1 MLSSR
6 KRFDEGRPN
15 GESGQPHRRPT
26 DPGGGGMNTLLAV
39 IIGALTVYLA
49 YTLYARRIDRNV
61 IQSDPKRA
69 TPATLYM
76 DGVDFMPTNRNI
88 LFGYH
93 FKSIA
98 AAGPIVGA
106 IVAATLWGWLPAML
120 WLVLGVSFIG
130 WASDYSGIVISVRNE
145 GNSLSAIAHRLVS
158 PRSRTILF
166 VFIFFYLLLVGGAFV
181 GIMAGVLNSQP
192 ATLFGIIV
200 LVVMGLL
207 LGQML
212 YRWRRGLAS
221 STLLT
226 VGVTLAAILG
236 GHWAEGAFKAFNA
249 VLDGLTGG
257 APIVTYFDPTLAGF
271 KGAEAHIMPSFLFWA
286 VAICVF
292 CYAGSV
298 LPIWRMAQP
307 VIYVGFWITAL
318 SMVLGLTGALVA
330 PFLKPEVAQFVIP
343 AFKGFNVQL
352 GPAGIMPLWP
362 MLFVTIA
369 CGAIS
374 GWHALF
380 GAVGTARQIQNEAD
394 MLPIGGG
401 SMFAEFL
408 LGLLALLA
416 VSVGAKGAPVGAFA
430 TGLGGFISVWGIPI
444 QYATSLAFAA
454 FIVIVLV
461 VTQLLFRVQRV
472 TLSEWLGDV
481 FPPVRNQHVA
491 SFVSVALAI
500 LIMMTG
506 TWVYLWQ
513 LFGGANQLMA
523 ALSLLLVTV
532 WLASVGK
539 NWLYAGLP
547 ALFMYLTTL
556 ASLLVTA
563 YNIYANVYN
572 PNLAAGRM
580 IPVVGSGLMVL
591 VALLLVAAAV
601 LIGIDGW

>member
-1 MLSSR
+1 
-6 KRFDEGRPN
+6 
-15 GESGQPHRRPT
+15 
-26 DPGGGGMNTLLAV
+26 MNTLLAV
-39 IIGALTVYLA
+39 VIGVLTVYLA
-49 YTLYARRIDRNV
+49 YTLYARRIDRHV
-61 IQSDPKRA
+61 IQSDSKRA

-106 IVAATLWGWLPAML
+106 IVAATLWGWLPAMI

-307 VIYVGFWITAL
+307 VIYVGFWVTAL
-318 SMVLGLTGALVA
+318 SMVLGLAGAALAPLVR
-330 PFLKPEVAQFVIP
+330 PEVAHFQIP
-343 AFKGFNVQL
+343 AFRGWNPPL

-380 GAVGTARQIQNEAD
+380 GAVGTARQIENEAD

-401 SMFAEFL
+401 SMLAEFL
-408 LGLLALLA
+408 LGLLSLMA
-416 VSVGAKGAPVGAFA
+416 VSVGAKGTPVAAFA
-430 TGLGGFISVWGIPI
+430 TGLGGFISVFGLPVS
-444 QYATSLAFAA
+444 YAVSLAFAA

-461 VTQLLFRVQRV
+461 VTQLLFRVMRV

-481 FPPVRNQHVA
+481 IPPVRNQHVA

-500 LIMMTG
+500 LLVLTG
-506 TWVYLWQ
+506 TWIYLWQ

-523 ALSLLLVTV
+523 ALFI
-532 WLASVGK
+532 
-539 NWLYAGLP
+539 GLDGWRAFQRYRRRP
-547 ALFMYLTTL
+547 
-556 ASLLVTA
+556 
-563 YNIYANVYN
+563 
-572 PNLAAGRM
+572 
-580 IPVVGSGLMVL
+580 
-591 VALLLVAAAV
+591 AAAA
-601 LIGIDGW
+601 DAATARA

>member
-1 MLSSR
+1 
-6 KRFDEGRPN
+6 
-15 GESGQPHRRPT
+15 
-26 DPGGGGMNTLLAV
+26 MNTLLAV
-39 IIGALTVYLA
+39 VIGVLTVYLA
-49 YTLYARRIDRNV
+49 YTLYARRIDRRV

-106 IVAATLWGWLPAML
+106 IVAATLWGWLPAMI

-318 SMVLGLTGALVA
+318 SMVLGLAGAALAPLVR
-330 PFLKPEVAQFVIP
+330 PEVAHFQIP
-343 AFKGFNVQL
+343 AFRGWNPPL
-352 GPAGIMPLWP
+352 GPAGLMPLWP

-380 GAVGTARQIQNEAD
+380 GAVGTARQIENEAD

-401 SMFAEFL
+401 SMLAEFL
-408 LGLLALLA
+408 LGLLSLMA
-416 VSVGAKGAPVGAFA
+416 VSVGAKGTPVAAFA
-430 TGLGGFISVWGIPI
+430 TGLGGFISVFGLPVS
-444 QYATSLAFAA
+444 YAVSLAFAA

-461 VTQLLFRVQRV
+461 VTQLLFRVMRV

-481 FPPVRNQHVA
+481 IPPVRNQHVA

-500 LIMMTG
+500 LLVLTG
-506 TWVYLWQ
+506 TWIYLWQ

-532 WLASVGK
+532 WLASARK
-539 NWLYAGLP
+539 NWLYAGVP
-547 ALFMYLTTL
+547 AVFMYVTTV
-556 ASLLVTA
+556 ASILVIA
-563 YNIYANVYN
+563 YNLYFNVYQ
-572 PNLAAGRM
+572 PNLAAGRVVA
-580 IPVVGSGLMVL
+580 VVGSGFMVL
-591 VALLLVAAAV
+591 VSLLLVVAALFIGLDGWRAFQRYRRRPAAAATAATARA
-601 LIGIDGW
+601 

>member
-1 MLSSR
+1 
-6 KRFDEGRPN
+6 
-15 GESGQPHRRPT
+15 
-26 DPGGGGMNTLLAV
+26 MNTLLAV

-49 YTLYARRIDRNV
+49 YTQYARRIDRRV

-106 IVAATLWGWLPAML
+106 IVAASLWGWLPSL
-120 WLVLGVSFIG
+120 IWLVLGVSFIG
-130 WASDYSGIVISVRNE
+130 WASDYSAIVISVRNE

-166 VFIFFYLLLVGGAFV
+166 VFIFFYLLLVAGAFV
-181 GIMAGVLNSQP
+181 GIMATVLESQP
-192 ATLFGIIV
+192 RTQLGVIMLTA
-200 LVVMGLL
+200 MGLL

-212 YRWRRGLAS
+212 YRWRTGLVGA
-221 STLLT
+221 TVLT
-226 VGVTLAAILG
+226 VGITLLAILAG
-236 GHWAEGAFKAFNA
+236 PWSEPAFRALNSG
-249 VLDGLTGG
+249 LNGLTGG
-257 APIVTYFDPTLAGF
+257 APLVTYFDPTLAGF
-271 KGAEAHIMPSFLFWA
+271 KGAEAKIMPSLLFWA
-286 VAICVF
+286 LAICLF

-307 VIYVGFWITAL
+307 VVYVGFWITAL
-318 SMVLGLTGALVA
+318 AMVLGLVGAALASFV
-330 PFLKPEVAQFVIP
+330 KPEAAQFVIP
-343 AFKGFNVQL
+343 AFRGWNPQL

-380 GAVGTARQIQNEAD
+380 GAVGTARQVENEAD
-394 MLPIGGG
+394 MLPVGGG
-401 SMFAEFL
+401 SMLAEFL

-416 VSVGAKGAPVGAFA
+416 VSVGAKGAPVAAFA
-430 TGLGGFISVWGIPI
+430 TGLGGFIGVWGVPLE
-444 QYATSLAFAA
+444 YATSLAFAA

-472 TLSEWLGDV
+472 TLTEWLGEA

-491 SFVSVALAI
+491 SLISIALAI
-500 LIMMTG
+500 LLMLTG

-523 ALSLLLVTV
+523 ALALLLVTV
-532 WLASVGK
+532 WLSSVGK

-547 ALFMYLTTL
+547 ALFMYVTTL
-556 ASLLVTA
+556 ASLLVTG
-563 YNIYANVYN
+563 YNIYVNVYR
-572 PNLAAGRM
+572 PNLDAGRM

-591 VALLLVAAAV
+591 VALLLVAAAIM
-601 LIGIDGW
+601 IGIDGWRAFQRYRHRVPEPRPAAARA

>member
-1 MLSSR
+1 
-6 KRFDEGRPN
+6 
-15 GESGQPHRRPT
+15 
-26 DPGGGGMNTLLAV
+26 MNTLLAV
-39 IIGALTVYLA
+39 LIGALTVYLA
-49 YTLYARRIDRNV
+49 YTFYARRIDRSV

-106 IVAATLWGWLPAML
+106 IVAASLWGWLPSII
-120 WLVLGVSFIG
+120 WLVLGVSFMG
-130 WASDYSGIVISVRNE
+130 WASDYSAIVISVRND

-158 PRSRTILF
+158 PRARSILF
-166 VFIFFYLLLVGGAFV
+166 VFIFFYLLLVAGSFV
-181 GIMAGVLNSQP
+181 GIMATVLESQP
-192 ATLFGIIV
+192 RTQLGVIV
-200 LVVMGLL
+200 LTVMGLL

-212 YRWRRGLAS
+212 YRWRTGLVGA
-221 STLLT
+221 TLLT
-226 VGVTLAAILG
+226 VGVTMIAILAG
-236 GHWAEGAFKAFNA
+236 PWTEGIFKALNGAFNSM
-249 VLDGLTGG
+249 TGG
-257 APIVTYFDPTLAGF
+257 APIVRYFDPTLANF
-271 KGAEAHIMPSFLFWA
+271 KGAEASIMPSLLVWA
-286 VAICVF
+286 IGICIF

-307 VIYVGFWITAL
+307 VVYVGFWITATA
-318 SMVLGLTGALVA
+318 MVLGLLGAAAASLV
-330 PFLKPEVAQFVIP
+330 KPEVAQFTIP
-343 AFKGFNVQL
+343 AFKGWNPQL
-352 GPAGIMPLWP
+352 GPAGVMPLWP

-380 GAVGTARQIQNEAD
+380 GAVGTARQIESERD
-394 MLPIGGG
+394 MLPVGGG
-401 SMFAEFL
+401 SMLTEFL

-416 VSVGAKGAPVGAFA
+416 VSVGTKGAPVGAFA
-430 TGLGGFISVWGIPI
+430 TGLGGFISVWGIPV

-461 VTQLLFRVQRV
+461 VTQLIFRVQRV

-491 SFVSVALAI
+491 SLISILLAL
-500 LIMMTG
+500 LLMMTG

-532 WLASVGK
+532 WLVSVGK
-539 NWLYAGLP
+539 SWLFAGLP
-547 ALFMYLTTL
+547 AIFMYVTTV

-563 YNIYANVYN
+563 FNIYVNVYQ
-572 PNLAAGRM
+572 PNMAAGRVV
-580 IPVVGSGLMVL
+580 PVLGSGLMVL
-591 VALLLVAAAV
+591 VALLLVAAAIIV
-601 LIGIDGW
+601 GIDGWRAFQRFRHQPLPSRGAAPARA

>member
-1 MLSSR
+1 
-6 KRFDEGRPN
+6 
-15 GESGQPHRRPT
+15 
-26 DPGGGGMNTLLAV
+26 V
-39 IIGALTVYLA
+39 IIGAVTVYLV

-76 DGVDFMPTNRNI
+76 DGVDFMPTNKNI

-106 IVAATLWGWLPAML
+106 IVAATLWGWLPAII

-158 PRSRTILF
+158 PRSRTVLF
-166 VFIFFYLLLVGGAFV
+166 AFIFFYLLVGASAFV
-181 GIMAGVLNSQP
+181 SLMATTLETQP
-192 ATLFGIIV
+192 RVPLGIIA
-200 LVVMGLL
+200 LTVMGLL

-212 YRWRRGLAS
+212 YRWRTGLVGA
-221 STLLT
+221 TLIT
-226 VGVTLAAILG
+226 VGVTMAAIMVG
-236 GHWAEGAFKAFNA
+236 PWAEDAFTAFNA
-249 VLDGLTGG
+249 GLNSVMGG
-257 APIVTYFDPTLAGF
+257 TPLVTYFDPMAAGF
-271 KGAEAHIMPSFLFWA
+271 KGADANIMPSLLFWTLA
-286 VAICVF
+286 VCAF

-307 VIYVGFWITAL
+307 VVYVAFWISATAI
-318 SMVLGLTGALVA
+318 VLGLVGAALATFV
-330 PFLKPEVAQFVIP
+330 KPEVAQFVIP
-343 AFKGFNVQL
+343 AFKGWNPQV

-380 GAVGTARQIQNEAD
+380 GSVGTARQIENEAD
-394 MLPIGGG
+394 MLPVGGG
-401 SMFAEFL
+401 SMLCEFL

-416 VSVGAKGAPVGAFA
+416 ISVGATGAPVATFA
-430 TGLGGFISVWGIPI
+430 SGLGGFISVFGVPAP
-444 QYATSLAFAA
+444 YATSLAFAT

-461 VTQLLFRVQRV
+461 VTQLLFRVMRV

-481 FPPVRNQHVA
+481 IPPVRNQHV
-491 SFVSVALAI
+491 SSLVCIALAVFVV
-500 LIMMTG
+500 LTG
-506 TWVYLWQ
+506 TFIYLWQ
-513 LFGGANQLMA
+513 LLGGANQLMA
-523 ALSLLLVTV
+523 ALALLLVTV

-539 NWLYAGLP
+539 SWLYAGLP
-547 ALFMYLTTL
+547 ALFMYVTTM
-556 ASLLVTA
+556 ASLVVTA
-563 YNIYANVYN
+563 YNLYANVYQ
-572 PNLAAGRM
+572 PNLAAGR
-580 IPVVGSGLMVL
+580 IVPVAGSGLMIF
-591 VALLLVAAAV
+591 VALLLLAAAAM
-601 LIGIDGW
+601 IGYDGVRAFQRYRRRPAVQTKPAAARA

>member
-1 MLSSR
+1 
-6 KRFDEGRPN
+6 
-15 GESGQPHRRPT
+15 
-26 DPGGGGMNTLLAV
+26 MNTLLAV
-39 IIGALTVYLA
+39 IIGAITVYLA
-49 YTLYARRIDRNV
+49 YTLYARRIDRHV

-106 IVAATLWGWLPAML
+106 IVAASLWGWLPAII
-120 WLVLGVSFIG
+120 WLVLGVSFLG
-130 WASDYSGIVISVRNE
+130 WASDYSAIVISVRNE
-145 GNSLSAIAHRLVS
+145 GNSLSAIGHRLVS
-158 PRSRTILF
+158 PRTRTILF
-166 VFIFFYLLLVGGAFV
+166 VFIFFYLLLVAGAFV
-181 GIMAGVLNSQP
+181 GIMATVLESQTRTQFGV
-192 ATLFGIIV
+192 IV
-200 LVVMGLL
+200 LTAMGLL

-212 YRWRRGLAS
+212 YRWRTGLVGA
-221 STLLT
+221 TALT
-226 VGVTLAAILG
+226 VGITLLAILAG
-236 GHWAEGAFKAFNA
+236 PWTEAAFKGLNE
-249 VLDGLTGG
+249 VLNGMTGG
-257 APIVTYFDPTLAGF
+257 APLVTYFDPTLAGF
-271 KGAEAHIMPSFLFWA
+271 KGAEAKIMPSLLFWA
-286 VAICVF
+286 LAISAF

-307 VIYVGFWITAL
+307 VVYVGFWITAL
-318 SMVLGLTGALVA
+318 SMVLGLVGAALA
-330 PFLKPEVAQFVIP
+330 PFIKPEVAQFVIP
-343 AFKGFNVQL
+343 AFKGWNPSL

-380 GAVGTARQIQNEAD
+380 GAVGTARQIENEAD
-394 MLPIGGG
+394 MLPVGGG
-401 SMFAEFL
+401 SMFTEFL

-430 TGLGGFISVWGIPI
+430 TGLGGFISVWGIPL

-481 FPPVRNQHVA
+481 FPPMRNQHIA
-491 SFVSVALAI
+491 SLVSIALAI
-500 LIMMTG
+500 LLVLTG
-506 TWVYLWQ
+506 TWIYLWQ

-547 ALFMYLTTL
+547 AIFMFFTTI
-556 ASLLVTA
+556 AALLVTA
-563 YNIYANVYN
+563 YNIYFNVFQ
-572 PNLAAGRM
+572 PNMAAGRM

-591 VALLLVAAAV
+591 IAILLVVAAAF
-601 LIGIDGW
+601 IGIDGWRAFQRYRRRPAVAPKPAAARA

>member
-1 MLSSR
+1 
-6 KRFDEGRPN
+6 
-15 GESGQPHRRPT
+15 
-26 DPGGGGMNTLLAV
+26 MNTLVAV
-39 IIGALTVYLA
+39 IIGLVTVYLA
-49 YTLYARRIDRNV
+49 YTLYARRIDRHV
-61 IQSDPKRA
+61 IQADPKRA

-106 IVAATLWGWLPAML
+106 IVAASLWGWLPSII

-130 WASDYSGIVISVRNE
+130 WASDYSAIVLSVRNE
-145 GNSLSAIAHRLVS
+145 GNSLSAVAYRLVS
-158 PRSRTILF
+158 PRTRSILF
-166 VFIFFYLLLVGGAFV
+166 LFIFFYLLLVAGAFV
-181 GIMAGVLNSQP
+181 GIMAGVMDAQP
-192 ATLFGIIV
+192 RTHLGIVV
-200 LVVMGLL
+200 LIAMGLL

-212 YRWRRGLAS
+212 YRWRIGLVGA
-221 STLLT
+221 TLLT
-226 VGVTLAAILG
+226 VGLTLLAILAG
-236 GHWAEGAFKAFNA
+236 PWAEGIFKGLNGALN
-249 VLDGLTGG
+249 GLTGG
-257 APIVTYFDPTLAGF
+257 APLVTYFDPTLAGF
-271 KGAEAHIMPSFLFWA
+271 KGADAKIMPSLLFWA
-286 VAICVF
+286 IAIALF

-307 VIYVGFWITAL
+307 VVYVGFWITAIA
-318 SMVLGLTGALVA
+318 MVLGLGGAAVAGLV
-330 PFLKPEVAQFVIP
+330 KPEVAVFQIP
-343 AFKGFNVQL
+343 AFKGWNPQL

-380 GAVGTARQIQNEAD
+380 GAVGTARQIENEAD
-394 MLPIGGG
+394 MLPVGGG
-401 SMFAEFL
+401 SMLTEFL

-430 TGLGGFISVWGIPI
+430 SGLGGFISVWGVPTE
-444 QYATSLAFAA
+444 YAVSLAFAA

-461 VTQLLFRVQRV
+461 VTQLIFRVMRV
-472 TLSEWLGDV
+472 TLTEWLGEV
-481 FPPVRNQHVA
+481 IPPVRNQYVA
-491 SFVSVALAI
+491 SIISVPLAI
-500 LIMMTG
+500 LLVLTG
-506 TWVYLWQ
+506 TWIYLWQ

-547 ALFMYLTTL
+547 TVFMYVTTV

-563 YNIYANVYN
+563 YNLYVNVYR
-572 PNLAAGRM
+572 PNLAAGRVL
-580 IPVVGSGLMVL
+580 PVVGSGLMVL
-591 VALLLVAAAV
+591 VALLLAVAAV
-601 LIGIDGW
+601 FIGIDGWRAFRKYLGRPAPAQKPAPARG